1 MEHVKNRLDRGL
13 YWIVV
18 VLFALLLI
26 EVVWQVFTR
35 EVLGNPATWT
45 NEGARITFVWLG
57 LFAAAFV
64 FGERGHFAVE
74 VLVRKLPMRAER
86 GIAVAVQ
93 ILVLAFA
100 AIVLLWGGLRAAV
113 NAWTQQLTTLP
124 FTFGQ
129 IYLALPVCGVLVAF
143 YSLYYLLGIAGGA
156 TGPYVNVGEEQE
168 D

>member
-1 MEHVKNRLDRGL
+1 MEHVKKGLDRGL

-35 EVLGNPATWT
+35 EVLADPATWT

-93 ILVLAFA
+93 VLVLAFA

-143 YSLYYLLGIAGGA
+143 YALYYMRGIARGV
-156 TGPYVNVGEEQE
+156 TGPYVNVGDEQE